1 MSWLTKIKQISLEDT
16 IFDSK
21 FHPSK
26 PNILVCVTVSGDLF
40 ILDTDNASNPIAVEL
55 NNVHSGAPIRKV
67 AFTDDHNIITAAR
80 TLKVTDFNTGKVI
93 RKIKPDQPRSKI
105 FSLLVIDH
113 WLVCAGDDE
122 GRFRAWDYR
131 VDRGTFM
138 DLKKS
143 EDHISDLDIDSQKR
157 IVVASSG
164 EGTLTAFNIR
174 SRRMEEPQ
182 SELFDAGFQCV
193 RYYEDRGK
201 VLVGAEDSAINI
213 FNIGQW
219 GNISDR
225 FPVKTRLPSR
235 KMAGNV
241 IDSMELI
248 GDDKYVVLGCSD
260 GHLRLLSILPNK
272 VIASVSDHQ
281 TSIES
286 LTVNKN
292 TKVIASTDCST
303 VHLHQFEEQNEPEK
317 ATTSSSSFFSEL

>member
-1 MSWLTKIKQISLEDT
+1 MGWLTKIKQIPLADV

-21 FHPSK
+21 FHPTKS
-26 PNILVCVTVSGDLF
+26 NILVCATVSGDLF
-40 ILDTDNASNPIAVEL
+40 ILDTDNNTNPIAVEL
-55 NNVHSGAPIRKV
+55 NDHHSGSPIRKI
-67 AFTDDHNIITAAR
+67 AFTDDHNIITAAK

-93 RKIKPDQPRSKI
+93 RKIKPDEPRSKI

-138 DLKKS
+138 DLKQC
-143 EDHISDLDIDSQKR
+143 EDHISDLDIDSQRK

-193 RYYEDRGK
+193 RYYEHRGK

-225 FPVKTRLPSR
+225 FPIKTRLPSR
-235 KMAGNV
+235 KMAGNT

-248 GDDKYVVLGCSD
+248 ADDKYVVLGCSD
-260 GHLRLLSILPNK
+260 GYLRLLTVLPNK
-272 VIASVSDHQ
+272 VIATAGDHQ
-281 TSIES
+281 TGIES

-292 TKVIASTDCST
+292 TNVIASTDHST
-303 VHLHQFEEQNEPEK
+303 IHLHQFEEQKEPEK
-317 ATTSSSSFFSEL
+317 PSTSSSNFFSEL